1 MAVPALED
9 EIHQVILTAFDPDF
23 YAAIYTDLPP
33 DMSPLWHYRTQG
45 WRELRDPAH
54 WFSTGHYLTDH
65 PDLKPGRI
73 EPLHHFLTVGRHEG
87 RDVRPSRY
95 AKAYLASLDWSLAP
109 YRFEAFVAARPA
121 GVEALPAPPLPELIA
136 EDQTRAAVRTGFDTA
151 YYLAVNPDV
160 AASGMD
166 PLEHFLVTGWLEG
179 RDPTPRFSVSDYLDA
194 YPDVAAA
201 RINPF
206 AHYLTAGRAEGRQAR
221 HQLGF
226 RYDVIAHLKPVEAR
240 IADAARAAAALATGS
255 VETLAQGLGA
265 LGDLHVTFS
274 HDDYLEH
281 AGGLQLSLRREA
293 ARFAERGVDHLH
305 LHPQAPWQT
314 VRTEADP
321 GPLGVMLNGA
331 RLGVFTAAAVRAA
344 LTQAVAPTGRRSFA
358 IHSLLGHA
366 PDETA
371 DILAAAG
378 MTRGV
383 FWLHDFAS
391 LCAGFHLLRNDV
403 EDCAAPPRDSA
414 ACEVCAYGPVRAR
427 HTDAHRRLFERLELT
442 VAAPSKTTLDFWIA
456 HGDLPHR
463 GAKVVPHAR
472 LIPRRPAPPVRAD
485 RPFRLAFLGSP
496 TPLKG
501 WPLFREL
508 AERLADDP
516 RYEFHHLAG
525 RHDPSTPATFH
536 AVTVTPSQPHA
547 MQEAAEALEI
557 DAALIWPLCR
567 ETFSLTA
574 YEAAAAGAAVI
585 TGPDSGNVAAFVTAS
600 GLGRVL
606 DDEAR
611 LIAAFVSGEILALAR
626 GRRDAALYDLA
637 YSGLSADLVAA

>member
-1 MAVPALED
+1 MAVPALDD
-9 EIHQVILTAFDPDF
+9 EIHRVILTAFDPDF
-23 YAAIYTDLPP
+23 YRAIYTDLPAG
-33 DMSPLWHYRTQG
+33 MNPLWHYRTQG

-54 WFSTGHYLTDH
+54 WFSTGGYLADH
-65 PDLKPGRI
+65 PDLKRGRT
-73 EPLHHFLTVGRHEG
+73 EPLHHFLTVGRHQG
-87 RDVRPSRY
+87 REVRPSRH
-95 AKAYLASLDWSLAP
+95 ALAYLAGLDWSTEP
-109 YRFEAFVAARPA
+109 YRFEAFAAVQPVAAVAPA
-121 GVEALPAPPLPELIA
+121 ATRSSIPDAQA
-136 EDQTRAAVRTGFDTA
+136 RAAVTKAFDRV
-151 YYLAVNPDV
+151 YYAAMNPDV

-179 RDPTPRFSVSDYLDA
+179 RDPTARFSVRDYLDA

-201 RINPF
+201 RVNPF
-206 AHYLTAGRAEGRQAR
+206 AHYLIAGRAEGRQAR

-226 RYDVIAHLKPVEAR
+226 RYDVIARLKPLEAR
-240 IADAARAAAALATGS
+240 IADAARAASAMATGS
-255 VETLAQGLGA
+255 NEDLARGLGA

-281 AGGLQLSLRREA
+281 AGGLQLSVRREA

-321 GPLGVMLNGA
+321 GPLGVMLNGV
-331 RLGVFTAAAVRAA
+331 RLGVFTAVTVRGA
-344 LTQAVAPTGRRSFA
+344 LAQAVAPGGRRSFA

-378 MTRGV
+378 MTAGV

-403 EDCAAPPRDSA
+403 ADCAAPPPDSA
-414 ACEVCAYGPVRAR
+414 ACGICAYGPVRAR
-427 HTDAHRRLFERLELT
+427 HTDAHRRLFERLDLIA
-442 VAAPSKTTLDFWIA
+442 VAPSQTTLDFWIA
-456 HGDLPHR
+456 HGDLPYR
-463 GAKVVPHAR
+463 GAQVVPHAR
-472 LIPRRPAPPVRAD
+472 LIPRGPAPTVRAA

-536 AVTVTPSQPHA
+536 PVTVTPSQPHA
-547 MQEAAEALEI
+547 MQDAAEALEI

-585 TGPDSGNVAAFVTAS
+585 TGPDSGNVAAFVAES

-611 LIAAFVSGEILALAR
+611 LIEAFVSGEILALAR
-626 GRRDAALYDLA
+626 GRRDAAVFDLA